1 MNMDYSNDIEKVLVS
16 QEEIQGAVKRICR
29 EMEND
34 FKDSD
39 KKILLMGILK
49 GSVVFM
55 ADIMKELTLET
66 EIDFIVASSY
76 KGTETTGVVTIKKDV
91 EGDVSGKN
99 VIIVEDIVDTGTTLY
114 KLLDYFRGRG
124 AKTVEIC
131 SMLNKPS
138 RRKAPVD
145 PKYNGFVIDDLFVIG
160 YGLDYDQRFRNLPFV
175 GVAEL
180 R

>member
-1 MNMDYSNDIEKVLVS
+1 MDVTVGKVLYTEDQIKARAKELAQKINEDYKGESLYLVGTLR
-16 QEEIQGAVKRICR
+16 GALVW
-29 EMEND
+29 
-34 FKDSD
+34 
-39 KKILLMGILK
+39 
-49 GSVVFM
+49 M
-55 ADIMKELTLET
+55 ADIMKEITLET

-76 KGTETTGVVTIKKDV
+76 QGTDTTGVVTIKKDI
-91 EGDVSGKN
+91 EGDVSGRN
-99 VIIVEDIVDTGTTLY
+99 VMIIEDIVDTGTTLY
-114 KLLDYFRGRG
+114 KLLDYFRGKG
-124 AKTVEIC
+124 AKSVEIC

-160 YGLDYDQRFRNLPFV
+160 YGLDYNQRFRNLPFI

>member
-1 MNMDYSNDIEKVLVS
+1 MDVTVGRVLFT
-16 QEEIQGAVKRICR
+16 EEQIRAKAKEVAAQINEDYKGESLYLVGTLRGALVW
-29 EMEND
+29 
-34 FKDSD
+34 
-39 KKILLMGILK
+39 
-49 GSVVFM
+49 M
-55 ADIMKELTLET
+55 ADIMKEITLDT

-76 KGTETTGVVTIKKDV
+76 KGTESTGVVTVKKDV
-91 EGDVSGKN
+91 EGDVAGKN
-99 VIIVEDIVDTGTTLY
+99 VIIIEDIVDTGTTLY

-124 AKTVEIC
+124 AKSVEIC
-131 SMLNKPS
+131 SMLSKPS
-138 RRKAPVD
+138 RRKAPVE

>member
-1 MNMDYSNDIEKVLVS
+1 MDVTVGRILFTEDQIREKARELADRINEDYKGESLYLVGTLR
-16 QEEIQGAVKRICR
+16 GALVW
-29 EMEND
+29 
-34 FKDSD
+34 
-39 KKILLMGILK
+39 
-49 GSVVFM
+49 M
-55 ADIMKELTLET
+55 ADVMKYLNLDT

-76 KGTETTGVVTIKKDV
+76 QGTETTGVVTIKKDI

-99 VIIVEDIVDTGTTLY
+99 VIVMEDIVDTGTTLY
-114 KLLDYFRGRG
+114 KLLDYFRGKG

-160 YGLDYDQRFRNLPFV
+160 YGLDYNQKFRNLPYI

>member
-1 MNMDYSNDIEKVLVS
+1 MDVTVGKVLYTEDQIKARAHELAQKLNEDYKGESLYLVGTLR
-16 QEEIQGAVKRICR
+16 GALVW
-29 EMEND
+29 
-34 FKDSD
+34 
-39 KKILLMGILK
+39 
-49 GSVVFM
+49 M
-55 ADIMKELTLET
+55 ADIIKEITLET

-76 KGTETTGVVTIKKDV
+76 QGTDTTGVVTIKKDI
-91 EGDVSGKN
+91 EGDVSGRN
-99 VIIVEDIVDTGTTLY
+99 VLIIEDIVDTGTTLY
-114 KLLDYFRGRG
+114 KLLDYFKGKG
-124 AKTVEIC
+124 AKSVEIC

-160 YGLDYDQRFRNLPFV
+160 YGLDYNQRFRNLPFI

>member
-1 MNMDYSNDIEKVLVS
+1 MDVTVGRVLFT
-16 QEEIQGAVKRICR
+16 EEQIRAKAKEVAAQINEDYKGESLYLVGTLRGALVW
-29 EMEND
+29 
-34 FKDSD
+34 
-39 KKILLMGILK
+39 
-49 GSVVFM
+49 M
-55 ADIMKELTLET
+55 ADIMKEITLDT

-76 KGTETTGVVTIKKDV
+76 KGTESTGVVTVKKDV
-91 EGDVSGKN
+91 EGDVAGKN

-124 AKTVEIC
+124 AKSVEIC
-131 SMLNKPS
+131 SMLSKPS
-138 RRKAPVD
+138 RRKAPVE

-160 YGLDYDQRFRNLPFV
+160 YGLDYDQKFRNLPFV

>member
-1 MNMDYSNDIEKVLVS
+1 MDVTVGRVLFTEDQIREKAKEVAARINEDYKGESLYLVGTLR
-16 QEEIQGAVKRICR
+16 GALVW
-29 EMEND
+29 
-34 FKDSD
+34 
-39 KKILLMGILK
+39 
-49 GSVVFM
+49 M
-55 ADIMKELTLET
+55 ADVMKELELDT

-76 KGTETTGVVTIKKDV
+76 KGTETTGVVTVKKDI
-91 EGDVSGKN
+91 EGDVAGKN
-99 VIIVEDIVDTGTTLY
+99 VIIVEDIVDTGTTLS
-114 KLLDYFRGRG
+114 KLLEYFRGRG
-124 AKTVEIC
+124 AKSVEIC

-160 YGLDYDQRFRNLPFV
+160 YGLDYDQKFRNLPFV

>member
-1 MNMDYSNDIEKVLVS
+1 MDVTVGKVLFTEDQIRARAKELAQKFNKDYKGESLYLVGTLR
-16 QEEIQGAVKRICR
+16 GALVW
-29 EMEND
+29 
-34 FKDSD
+34 
-39 KKILLMGILK
+39 
-49 GSVVFM
+49 M
-55 ADIMKELTLET
+55 ADIMKEITLET

-76 KGTETTGVVTIKKDV
+76 QGTDTTGVVTIKKDID
-91 EGDVSGKN
+91 GDVNGRN
-99 VIIVEDIVDTGTTLY
+99 VLIIEDIVDTGTTLY
-114 KLLDYFRGRG
+114 KLLDYFRGKG
-124 AKTVEIC
+124 AKSVEIC

-160 YGLDYDQRFRNLPFV
+160 YGLDYNQRFRNLPFI

>member
-1 MNMDYSNDIEKVLVS
+1 MDVTVGKVLFTEDQIRARAKELAQKLNEDYKGESLYLVGTLR
-16 QEEIQGAVKRICR
+16 GALVW
-29 EMEND
+29 
-34 FKDSD
+34 
-39 KKILLMGILK
+39 
-49 GSVVFM
+49 M
-55 ADIMKELTLET
+55 ADIMKEITLET

-76 KGTETTGVVTIKKDV
+76 QGTDTTGVVTIKKDID
-91 EGDVSGKN
+91 GDVNGRN
-99 VIIVEDIVDTGTTLY
+99 VLIIEDIVDTGTTLY
-114 KLLDYFRGRG
+114 KLLDYFRGKG
-124 AKTVEIC
+124 AKSVEIC

-160 YGLDYDQRFRNLPFV
+160 YGLDYNQRFRNLPFI

>member
-1 MNMDYSNDIEKVLVS
+1 MDVTVGKVLYTEDQIRARAKELAQKINEDYKGESLYLVGTLR
-16 QEEIQGAVKRICR
+16 GALVW
-29 EMEND
+29 
-34 FKDSD
+34 
-39 KKILLMGILK
+39 
-49 GSVVFM
+49 M
-55 ADIMKELTLET
+55 ADIMKEITLET

-76 KGTETTGVVTIKKDV
+76 QGTDTTGVVTIKKDI
-91 EGDVSGKN
+91 EGEVSGRN
-99 VIIVEDIVDTGTTLY
+99 VLIIEDIVDTGTTLY
-114 KLLDYFRGRG
+114 KLLDYFRGKG
-124 AKTVEIC
+124 AKSVEIC

-160 YGLDYDQRFRNLPFV
+160 YGLDYNQRFRNLPFI

>member
-1 MNMDYSNDIEKVLVS
+1 MDVTVGKVLYTEDQIKARAKELAKKINEDYKGESLYLVGTLR
-16 QEEIQGAVKRICR
+16 GAVIW
-29 EMEND
+29 
-34 FKDSD
+34 
-39 KKILLMGILK
+39 
-49 GSVVFM
+49 M
-55 ADIMKELTLET
+55 ADIMKEIELET

-76 KGTETTGVVTIKKDV
+76 QGTDTTGVVTVKKDID
-91 EGDVSGKN
+91 GDVSGRN
-99 VIIVEDIVDTGTTLY
+99 VIIIEDIVDTGTTLY
-114 KLLDYFRGRG
+114 KLLDYFRGKG
-124 AKTVEIC
+124 AKSVEIC

-160 YGLDYDQRFRNLPFV
+160 YGLDYNQRFRNLPFI

>member
-1 MNMDYSNDIEKVLVS
+1 MEVTVGRILFTEEQIRARAKELAAEICEDYKGESLYLVGTLR
-16 QEEIQGAVKRICR
+16 GALVW
-29 EMEND
+29 
-34 FKDSD
+34 
-39 KKILLMGILK
+39 
-49 GSVVFM
+49 M
-55 ADIMKELTLET
+55 ADIMKELSLET

-76 KGTETTGVVTIKKDV
+76 QGMATTGVVTIKKDI
-91 EGDVSGKN
+91 EGDVTGKN
-99 VIIVEDIVDTGTTLY
+99 VIIIEDIVDTGTTLY
-114 KLLDYFRGRG
+114 KLLDYFKGKG
-124 AKTVEIC
+124 AKSVEIC

-138 RRKAPVD
+138 RRKSPVD

>member
-1 MNMDYSNDIEKVLVS
+1 MDVTVGRVLYTEDQIREKAKEVADRINNDYKGESVYLVGTLR
-16 QEEIQGAVKRICR
+16 GALVW
-29 EMEND
+29 
-34 FKDSD
+34 
-39 KKILLMGILK
+39 
-49 GSVVFM
+49 M
-55 ADIMKELTLET
+55 ADVMKYIDLET
-66 EIDFIVASSY
+66 EIDFVVASSY
-76 KGTETTGVVTIKKDV
+76 QGMDTTGVVTVKKDID
-91 EGDVSGKN
+91 GDVTGKN

-114 KLLDYFRGRG
+114 KLMDYFKGKG

-160 YGLDYDQRFRNLPFV
+160 YGLDYNQRFRNLPYI

>member
-1 MNMDYSNDIEKVLVS
+1 MDVTVGKVLYTEDQIRARAKELAQKINEDYKGESLYLVGTLR
-16 QEEIQGAVKRICR
+16 GALVW
-29 EMEND
+29 
-34 FKDSD
+34 
-39 KKILLMGILK
+39 
-49 GSVVFM
+49 M
-55 ADIMKELTLET
+55 ADIMKEITLET

-76 KGTETTGVVTIKKDV
+76 QGTDTTGVVTIKKDI
-91 EGDVSGKN
+91 EGDVNGRN
-99 VIIVEDIVDTGTTLY
+99 VLIIEDIVDTGTTLY
-114 KLLDYFRGRG
+114 KLLDYFRGKG
-124 AKTVEIC
+124 AKSVEIC

-160 YGLDYDQRFRNLPFV
+160 YGLDYNQRFRNLPFI